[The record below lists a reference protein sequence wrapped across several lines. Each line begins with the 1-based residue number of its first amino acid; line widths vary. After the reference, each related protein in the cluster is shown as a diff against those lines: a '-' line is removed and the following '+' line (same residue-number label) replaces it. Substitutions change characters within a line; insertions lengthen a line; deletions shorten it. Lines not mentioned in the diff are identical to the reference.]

1 MSKTRY
7 FEQNKTTIAPVIRFS
22 NKNDKPSVSHKYMIL
37 QSFEMKPDQNP
48 ASAQEMKAISALIS
62 SPAPS
67 AHAAEWTPA
76 ELARRAYG
84 SRTDER
90 ATLDMRTTLLQAA
103 EKEPLRLLP

>member
-67 AHAAEWTPA
+67 AHSAEWTPA